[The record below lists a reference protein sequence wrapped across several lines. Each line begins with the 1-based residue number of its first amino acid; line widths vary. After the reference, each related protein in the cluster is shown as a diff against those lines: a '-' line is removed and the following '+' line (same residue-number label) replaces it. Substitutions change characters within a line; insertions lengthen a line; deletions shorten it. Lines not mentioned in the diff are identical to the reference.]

1 MLGIF
6 GGARGLAA
14 VTFDE
19 VDSPMTARE
28 SRCFDV
34 ISVEVIVDVVIVDV
48 ISGGAQCDCS
58 ATLGFCNA
66 SRTNS
71 LK

>member
-19 VDSPMTARE
+19 VDAPMTAGE

-34 ISVEVIVDVVIVDV
+34 ISVEAIDVISVEVIVDV
-48 ISGGAQCDCS
+48 ISVVAQQ
-58 ATLGFCNA
+58 
-66 SRTNS
+66 
-71 LK
+71 

>member
-19 VDSPMTARE
+19 VDAPMTAGE

-34 ISVEVIVDVVIVDV
+34 ISVEVIDVISVEVIVDV
-48 ISGGAQCDCS
+48 ISVGAQQ
-58 ATLGFCNA
+58 
-66 SRTNS
+66 
-71 LK
+71 

>member
-1 MLGIF
+1 M
-6 GGARGLAA
+6 AA

-19 VDSPMTARE
+19 VDAPMTARE

-34 ISVEVIVDVVIVDV
+34 ISVEVIVDVIWVEVIVDV
-48 ISGGAQCDCS
+48 ISEVAQCDCS